1 MTLARMTLEMAERRP
16 YSLAARLALITVVWS
31 AVALLVTGV
40 ILAELF
46 RRDAEREFDIRIE
59 ADLVHLVRDAA
70 TRPAGQPALPV
81 EPLGP
86 LFREPFS
93 GWAWQVRRG
102 DEIVAQS
109 GSLGPLIGGVME
121 PLLAPGATPADFIAP
136 GGIASRGAARPILL
150 GGASAPLTFAVARPR
165 AEIDATLS
173 YFSTL
178 MLYSLAVFGA
188 VMLAASLLLT
198 RIMLAPVTRLE
209 EAVRRM
215 REGETAPLERRWP
228 REIVP
233 VIGELKG
240 LSAHIDRLIE
250 RSRNQTSDLAHAL
263 KTPLSIMRQAAE
275 QAPAGAG
282 QPLIAQLDRI
292 GRSLEWHLTRRRL
305 AGPHYGRVNVRE
317 VTEDVLFAM
326 SRLFDGRGLDLK
338 SRVETNAHFI
348 GDEEDLHEMLGN
360 LIENACKWAN
370 GSVTVDG
377 AVSGDKLHIRIDD
390 DGPGIPD
397 HVAEAVFRRG
407 ARLDETAPGHG
418 HGLAIVRDI
427 TGLYGGAV
435 DIGASAS
442 GGASIRLTLPGATA
456 MAPV

>member
-1 MTLARMTLEMAERRP
+1 MAERRS
-16 YSLAARLALITVVWS
+16 YSLAARLALTTAVWS
-31 AVALLVTGV
+31 ALALLVTGV
-40 ILAELF
+40 ILTELF
-46 RRDAEREFDIRIE
+46 RSDAEREFDARIE
-59 ADLVHLVRDAA
+59 ADLVHLVRDAVG
-70 TRPAGQPALPV
+70 RPEGQPTLPGT
-81 EPLGP
+81 PLGP

-109 GSLGPLIGGVME
+109 GSLGPLIDGVME
-121 PLLAPGATPADFIAP
+121 PLLAPGAAPADFIAP
-136 GGIASRGAARPILL
+136 GGIPSRGAARPILL
-150 GGASAPLTFAVARPR
+150 GGAEAPLIFATARPR
-165 AEIDATLS
+165 AEIDDSLS

-178 MLYSLAVFGA
+178 LLYSLAAFGA
-188 VMLAASLLLT
+188 VMFAGSLLLT

-215 REGETAPLERRWP
+215 RDGETAPLDSRWP
-228 REIVP
+228 REIMP
-233 VIGELKG
+233 VIGELKD

-263 KTPLSIMRQAAE
+263 KTPLTIMRQAAE
-275 QAPAGAG
+275 RTPAETAE
-282 QPLIAQLDRI
+282 PLIAQLDRI
-292 GRSLEWHLTRRRL
+292 ERSLDWHLTRRRL
-305 AGPHYGRVNVRE
+305 AGAHYGRVNVCD

-326 SRLFDGRGLDLK
+326 SRLFEGRDLDLK
-338 SRVETNAHFI
+338 SQVETNARFI

-360 LIENACKWAN
+360 LVENACKWAS
-370 GSVTVDG
+370 GSVTVSG
-377 AVSGDKLHIRIDD
+377 AVSGDELHIRVDD

-435 DIGASAS
+435 DIGVSAT

>member
-1 MTLARMTLEMAERRP
+1 MAARRP
-16 YSLAARLALITVVWS
+16 YSLAARLALITAIWS
-31 AVALLVTGV
+31 AAALLVTGV
-40 ILAELF
+40 ILAGLF
-46 RRDAEREFDIRIE
+46 RSDAEREFDARIE
-59 ADLVHLVRDAA
+59 ADLVNLVRDAA
-70 TRPAGQPALPV
+70 GRPAGEPALPV

-102 DEIVAQS
+102 DAIVAQS
-109 GSLGPLIGGVME
+109 GSLGPLVGGVME
-121 PLLAPGATPADFIAP
+121 PLLAPGTRPADFVAP

-150 GGASAPLTFAVARPR
+150 GGGSEPLIFAVARPR

-188 VMLAASLLLT
+188 VMFAASLFLT

-215 REGETAPLERRWP
+215 RDGETAPLDGRWP
-228 REIVP
+228 REIMP
-233 VIGELKG
+233 VIGELKD
-240 LSAHIDRLIE
+240 LNAHIDRLIE

-275 QAPAGAG
+275 QAPAETAE
-282 QPLIAQLDRI
+282 PLIAQLDRI
-292 GRSLEWHLTRRRL
+292 GHSLDWHLTRRRL
-305 AGPHYGRVNVRE
+305 AGPHYGRVNVHD

-326 SRLFDGRGLDLK
+326 SRLFEGRGLDFK

-370 GSVTVDG
+370 GSVTVAG
-377 AVSGDKLHIRIDD
+377 AVSGGALHIRIDD

-397 HVAEAVFRRG
+397 NVAEAVFGRG
-407 ARLDETAPGHG
+407 TRLDETAPGHG

-427 TGLYGGAV
+427 SGLYGGAV

-442 GGASIRLTLPGATA
+442 GGASIRLTLPGAEA
-456 MAPV
+456 AAPA